1 MFSAAGCLFFTPQSV
16 HQEDTA
22 GPGEGEEVQQD
33 LPVKRKLDLSSDEV
47 ETGELGRLLLSR
59 ALTLGRLGTPWSPAD
74 LLSRLLSSEI
84 RMQLNHC
91 GLGAAPTQACSA

>member
-22 GPGEGEEVQQD
+22 GLGEGEEVQQD

-47 ETGELGRLLLSR
+47 ETGGTGSLPLSEARTLVLLCM
-59 ALTLGRLGTPWSPAD
+59 PWPPAD
-74 LLSRLLSSEI
+74 LLRQVTI
-84 RMQLNHC
+84 I
-91 GLGAAPTQACSA
+91 

>member
-1 MFSAAGCLFFTPQSV
+1 MGACPEPVLTPQGALALSAAGCLFFTPQSV

-47 ETGELGRLLLSR
+47 ETGGVGGLPLSEARTPVRLSKATCSPPSTGRCHLR
-59 ALTLGRLGTPWSPAD
+59 QG
-74 LLSRLLSSEI
+74 
-84 RMQLNHC
+84 
-91 GLGAAPTQACSA
+91 CS